1 MFLRITIGGIKR
13 ELKKKKIGSCGS
25 RFGAEMREIWCLE
38 DWGIKGASPGL
49 RVRQLKFCIY
59 RRGRSV
65 IDYKGL

>member
-38 DWGIKGASPGL
+38 DWGRRGAPPGL
-49 RVRQLKFCIY
+49 WFAISLVEALY
-59 RRGRSV
+59 
-65 IDYKGL
+65 L